1 MRSINLP
8 VKIVNGVVSYL
19 LVRDLT
25 IVPFYLQ
32 GFVSTQDLAH
42 YRHNKVI
49 PFCLSPIHLIK
60 SFNVSGEE
68 VKEWEWEKPTIS
80 LSDLN
85 LLCPELKRRNKKLD
99 FC

>member
-25 IVPFYLQ
+25 IVPLYLQ
-32 GFVSTQDLAH
+32 GSISTQDLAH

-49 PFCLSPIHLIK
+49 PFCLSPTHLDK

-68 VKEWEWEKPTIS
+68 VKEWEKPTIYPS
-80 LSDLN
+80 GHHFLS
-85 LLCPELKRRNKKLD
+85 PEIKRRRRSQI
-99 FC
+99 FARV